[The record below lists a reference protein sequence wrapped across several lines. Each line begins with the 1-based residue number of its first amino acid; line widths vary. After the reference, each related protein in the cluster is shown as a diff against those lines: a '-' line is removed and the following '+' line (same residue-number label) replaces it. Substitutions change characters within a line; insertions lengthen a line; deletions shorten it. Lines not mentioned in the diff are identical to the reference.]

1 MKHHVQESAQGTVLE
16 QIVETRK
23 KYLPEL
29 REIAD
34 IAQASSRLQKST
46 RSLYDSLGAGERGQA
61 HVIMECKAASPS
73 LGLIRDPY
81 DPTELAQTYSKYA
94 SGISVL
100 CEPEYFGGDLEDLA
114 AVAATTH
121 LPVLCKD
128 FIIDPAQLIAAR
140 YFGADAA
147 LLMLSVLDD
156 DEYREL
162 AQTADDLGL
171 DILTEAATD
180 EELDRAL
187 NLGAKIIG
195 INHRNLHDLSID
207 IERSRRM
214 APRIPDGTV
223 IVAESGIRDHRTLRE
238 IAPHVSAFLVGSQ
251 LSSQPDVDRAVRQLL
266 FGDTKVCGLTTAR
279 GARAAYANGAI
290 YGGFILEQTSP
301 RYISID
307 EATEIARAVP
317 GLDYVFVT
325 RDTEPASIGNL
336 VDQVV
341 SKFNDE
347 GVAGPHAIQL
357 HGPLEGTGDEAQP
370 VGDDGT
376 QSVRNDGSQ
385 TSIATTGE
393 GGLFNVGAEL
403 DRLKTIRA
411 AIPASI
417 EVWRALDLTTPAGV
431 AAAQA
436 LATSKVVDR
445 LVLDSGGGT
454 GQTFDWDQIPDEALS
469 NALLAG
475 GIGPENATTAMKTG
489 VAGVD
494 LNSRVE
500 YGSGARKVR
509 KDPAKVRAALQAI
522 RRP

>member
-23 KYLPEL
+23 KYLPEI

-46 RSLYDSLGAGERGQA
+46 RSLYDSIGAGERGQA

-325 RDTEPASIGNL
+325 RETEPASIGNL

-357 HGPLEGTGDEAQP
+357 HGPLEGTDE
-370 VGDDGT
+370 GSFDLT
-376 QSVRNDGSQ
+376 Q
-385 TSIATTGE
+385 
-393 GGLFNVGAEL
+393 EL
-403 DRLKTIRA
+403 NRLKDIRA
-411 AIPASI
+411 VIPDSI
-417 EVWRALDLTTPAGV
+417 EVWRALDLTTATGV

-436 LATSKVVDR
+436 LATSENVDR

-454 GQTFDWDQIPDEALS
+454 GRTFDWAQIPDEALS

-475 GIGPENATTAMKTG
+475 GVGPENAAAAMATG

-494 LNSRVE
+494 LNSQVE

-509 KDPAKVRAALQAI
+509 KDPAKIRAALQAV
-522 RRP
+522 RKP